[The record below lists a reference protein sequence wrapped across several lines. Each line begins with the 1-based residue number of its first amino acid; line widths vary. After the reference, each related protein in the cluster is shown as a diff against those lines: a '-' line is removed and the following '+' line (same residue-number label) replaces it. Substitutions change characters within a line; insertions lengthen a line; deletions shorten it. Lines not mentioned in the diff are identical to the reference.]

1 MVLSKKDA
9 LLMRSIVFSSL
20 LNGGNDNVERSLQE
34 LLDKLDE
41 FLLSDISSTQA
52 KEEEDSFDDDDE
64 EVEEM
69 EVDELLPVEKFV
81 NLPLVEVENGGVKVS
96 LEFEEAEDSV
106 DSVSAIF
113 GDYEDTYEVVAL
125 ELTDGKVRLHR
136 SDGEVIECRYE
147 KPSKRWSKT
156 FEMGKLYGVGEVEE
170 DEEDE

>member
-20 LNGGNDNVERSLQE
+20 LNGGSDNVERSLQE

-41 FLLSDISSTQA
+41 FLLSDISSIQV
-52 KEEEDSFDDDDE
+52 KEEDSFDDDDDE

-136 SDGEVIECRYE
+136 SDGEVVECRYE
-147 KPSKRWSKT
+147 KLPKRWSKT
-156 FEMGKLYGVGEVEE
+156 LQEKKLYGVGEED

>member
-20 LNGGNDNVERSLQE
+20 LNGGNDSVERSLQE

-52 KEEEDSFDDDDE
+52 KEEDSFDDDDE

-96 LEFEEAEDSV
+96 LEFEEAENSV

-147 KPSKRWSKT
+147 KLPKRWSKT
-156 FEMGKLYGVGEVEE
+156 LQEKKLYGVGEEE
-170 DEEDE
+170 DDEEDE

>member
-20 LNGGNDNVERSLQE
+20 LNGGNDSVERSLQE

-52 KEEEDSFDDDDE
+52 KEEEDSFDDDE

-147 KPSKRWSKT
+147 KLSKRWSKT
-156 FEMGKLYGVGEVEE
+156 FEAGKLYGVGEVED

>member
-20 LNGGNDNVERSLQE
+20 LNGGSDNVERSLQE

-41 FLLSDISSTQA
+41 FLLSDISSIQV
-52 KEEEDSFDDDDE
+52 KEEDSFDDDDDE

-96 LEFEEAEDSV
+96 LEFEETEDSV

-147 KPSKRWSKT
+147 KLPKRWSKT
-156 FEMGKLYGVGEVEE
+156 LQEKKLYGVGEED

>member
-20 LNGGNDNVERSLQE
+20 LNGGSDNVERSLQE

-41 FLLSDISSTQA
+41 FLLSDISSIQV
-52 KEEEDSFDDDDE
+52 KEEDSFDDDDE

-96 LEFEEAEDSV
+96 LEFEETEDSV

-147 KPSKRWSKT
+147 KLPKRWSKT
-156 FEMGKLYGVGEVEE
+156 LQEKKLYGVGEED

>member
-20 LNGGNDNVERSLQE
+20 LNGGSDNVERSLQE

-41 FLLSDISSTQA
+41 FLLSDISSIQV
-52 KEEEDSFDDDDE
+52 KEEDSFDDDDE

-96 LEFEEAEDSV
+96 LEFEETEDSV

-125 ELTDGKVRLHR
+125 ELTDGKVRLYR